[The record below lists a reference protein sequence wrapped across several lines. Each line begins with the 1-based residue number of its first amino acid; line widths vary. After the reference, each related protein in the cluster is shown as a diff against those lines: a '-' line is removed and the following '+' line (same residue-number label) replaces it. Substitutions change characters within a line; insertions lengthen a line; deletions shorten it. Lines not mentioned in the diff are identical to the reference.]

1 MNYKEL
7 TTLLIKI
14 AGAVLIIYE
23 LFGIPTF
30 VSYYFSLRLEEES
43 VITFF
48 LMSVLPLVIPLLAG
62 VVMILFPA
70 TLANKIVRTSEEI
83 KTNEEFTSSFQLVA
97 FGVLGF
103 YLLFN
108 VISDFVYNFTYLYQ
122 IDGLTNKDNPLIID
136 AYARIVATVAELIFA
151 LYLLFGTKSLVALL
165 NRVRKLGTN

>member
-43 VITFF
+43 TITFF
-48 LMSVLPLVIPLLAG
+48 LMSVLPLAIPLLAG
-62 VVMILFPA
+62 VVMLLFPSA
-70 TLANKIVRTSEEI
+70 LANSIVSTSTEI

-97 FGVLGF
+97 FGVLGV

-122 IDGLTNKDNPLIID
+122 IDGLANKDNPLIID
-136 AYARIVATVAELIFA
+136 TYARIVATMVELIFV
-151 LYLLFGTKSLVALL
+151 LY
-165 NRVRKLGTN
+165 